1 QELDNFGLAGK
12 AIIPVDLR
20 KDNFETLVFEKM
32 NNFESS
38 VKAELVD
45 GQIKILDEE
54 LFKQGQLKLNR
65 LKAADKFSVLFNINH
80 EVAQEMSHSMQFVV
94 NKYGRIK
101 NVLSSSGQ
109 HLASFRLGDGGLSLN
124 NSGAI
129 ELFARRRKQLPKTFS
144 QTSIAPYTGEGL
156 AVVVVDD
163 DAEPFIRKG
172 RNVFHGFV
180 LACDPW
186 LRPGEACLI
195 CDKAGNLLGH
205 GVSVSTVEDLASMKK
220 GVAIKTRDGIKEDA

>member
-1 QELDNFGLAGK
+1 
-12 AIIPVDLR
+12 
-20 KDNFETLVFEKM
+20 M
-32 NNFESS
+32 
-38 VKAELVD
+38 
-45 GQIKILDEE
+45 
-54 LFKQGQLKLNR
+54 
-65 LKAADKFSVLFNINH
+65 
-80 EVAQEMSHSMQFVV
+80 
-94 NKYGRIK
+94 
-101 NVLSSSGQ
+101 
-109 HLASFRLGDGGLSLN
+109 
-124 NSGAI
+124 
-129 ELFARRRKQLPKTFS
+129 FARRRKQLPKTFS

-172 RNVFHGFV
+172 RNVFHGFI